1 MDEQVK
7 KTQEWLNKTYKNVSG
22 YQKVTENGQTGWPT
36 IYALREGLQH
46 EVGISPVASGFG
58 EATENAVSKVLG
70 KLKNGYSGNLVKLI
84 QGAFWAKGISPSA
97 LDGKYTN
104 ATTGAIENLQRQ
116 AGVTA
121 DGKMTTQLMKAL
133 FDMSAFGLVL
143 GGTAQ
148 VRGMQQYLNGHYHKY
163 FGILPC
169 DGIYQR
175 DTNTA
180 LIYALQ
186 VEIGLAGSANGVYG
200 PGTISA
206 TPTLK
211 VGATGAVVKLIQY
224 GLMVNGYYAGE
235 IDGQFTT
242 AVGNQIVA
250 FRKFMNLPPYTS
262 TADLTVIKGLLT
274 SNGNVNRDAS
284 AMDTSK
290 QLTANNVNYL
300 KSQGYKIIGRY
311 LTGSVGDGAAERN
324 KYLTR
329 TELHDIISAG
339 ISVVP
344 IYQDGGGV
352 LGYFS
357 ESQGI
362 KDANLAGQAA
372 RALGIPSGATIYF
385 AADLDVEDGNIDATI
400 IPYIK
405 AVANQ
410 LSGYKVGIYGT
421 RNVCSRAAAA
431 GAVTSA
437 YVADMSTGFSG
448 NLGFPMPKVWAF
460 DQFVEFTLGGIPI
473 DNLGTSG
480 RDKGIKEINNTISA
494 KAALR
499 KIIDNANLTLDGPK
513 VVIVNGGGLHVT
525 AQATST
531 VNSAD
536 GNHSIQI
543 TNGKFDSVS
552 VKKVLKTFGV
562 NISSDSFENILDA
575 AISGSGISLSSDLMD
590 GELHVLTV
598 SSDGS
603 ELGLELVVKELKN
616 EILDAEFEIKLT
628 VKINVDSMSQKLK
641 KVYSYIKNIASASLN
656 PDNNV
661 ALDKVV
667 NLVTFIILIVILIG
681 SRGVIPV

>member
-1 MDEQVK
+1 
-7 KTQEWLNKTYKNVSG
+7 
-22 YQKVTENGQTGWPT
+22 
-36 IYALREGLQH
+36 
-46 EVGISPVASGFG
+46 
-58 EATENAVSKVLG
+58 
-70 KLKNGYSGNLVKLI
+70 
-84 QGAFWAKGISPSA
+84 
-97 LDGKYTN
+97 
-104 ATTGAIENLQRQ
+104 
-116 AGVTA
+116 
-121 DGKMTTQLMKAL
+121 
-133 FDMSAFGLVL
+133 
-143 GGTAQ
+143 
-148 VRGMQQYLNGHYHKY
+148 
-163 FGILPC
+163 
-169 DGIYQR
+169 
-175 DTNTA
+175 
-180 LIYALQ
+180 
-186 VEIGLAGSANGVYG
+186 
-200 PGTISA
+200 
-206 TPTLK
+206 
-211 VGATGAVVKLIQY
+211 
-224 GLMVNGYYAGE
+224 
-235 IDGQFTT
+235 
-242 AVGNQIVA
+242 
-250 FRKFMNLPPYTS
+250 PYTS
-262 TADLTVIKGLLT
+262 IADLTVIKGLLT

-290 QLTANNVNYL
+290 QLTANDVNYL

-531 VNSAD
+531 VNSA
-536 GNHSIQI
+536 
-543 TNGKFDSVS
+543 
-552 VKKVLKTFGV
+552 
-562 NISSDSFENILDA
+562 
-575 AISGSGISLSSDLMD
+575 
-590 GELHVLTV
+590 
-598 SSDGS
+598 
-603 ELGLELVVKELKN
+603 
-616 EILDAEFEIKLT
+616 
-628 VKINVDSMSQKLK
+628 
-641 KVYSYIKNIASASLN
+641 
-656 PDNNV
+656 
-661 ALDKVV
+661 
-667 NLVTFIILIVILIG
+667 
-681 SRGVIPV
+681 

>member
-22 YQKVTENGQTGWPT
+22 YEKVKENGQTGWPT

-46 EVGISPVASGFG
+46 EVGINPVASGFG
-58 EATENAVSKVLG
+58 EATEKAVGKVLG

-84 QGAFWAKGISPSA
+84 QGAFWAKGISPNA
-97 LDGKYTN
+97 LDGKYTK
-104 ATTGAIENLQRQ
+104 ATTNTIENFQKQ

-200 PGTISA
+200 PGTIKA

-211 VGATGAVVKLIQY
+211 VGASGAIVKLIQY

-235 IDGQFTT
+235 IDGQFTP
-242 AVGNQIVA
+242 AVGARVVA

-290 QLTANNVNYL
+290 QLTAADVTYL
-300 KSQGYKIIGRY
+300 KSQGYNIIGRY
-311 LTGSVGDGAAERN
+311 LTGSVGVGAAKIN

-329 TELHDIISAG
+329 TELHNLVTAG
-339 ISVVP
+339 INVFP

-352 LGYFS
+352 IDYFTAA
-357 ESQGI
+357 QGT

-372 RALGIPSGATIYF
+372 RSLGIPSGATIYF
-385 AADLDVEDGNIDATI
+385 AADLDVEDGNIDGTI
-400 IPYIK
+400 LPYIK

-410 LSGYKVGIYGT
+410 LAGYKVGIYGT

-437 YVADMSTGFSG
+437 FVADMSTGFSG

-460 DQFVEFTLGGIPI
+460 DQFVEFSLSGIPI

-480 RDKGIKEINNTISA
+480 RDKGITSVSNGITA
-494 KAALR
+494 QKALQ
-499 KIIDNANLTLDGPK
+499 KILKNVNITLDGPA
-513 VVIVNGGGLHVT
+513 VTVIKKTALKIT

-531 VNSAD
+531 VNSSD
-536 GNHSIQI
+536 GNHAIQI
-543 TNGKFDSVS
+543 TNGRLESAS
-552 VKKVLKTFGV
+552 LNRALKTFGISLPNGAIEKMLDLSLSATGI
-562 NISSDSFENILDA
+562 NISGDV
-575 AISGSGISLSSDLMD
+575 MD
-590 GELHVLTV
+590 GELRILTLGT
-598 SSDGS
+598 DGKS
-603 ELGLELVVKELKN
+603 LSLELVVKSLKD
-616 EILDAEFEIKLT
+616 EVLDAEFGIKFNVTIDVNQLT
-628 VKINVDSMSQKLK
+628 DKLK
-641 KVYSYIKNIASASLN
+641 TMYAAVHSSVEKVATSFQIDLSPQTIELIA
-656 PDNNV
+656 
-661 ALDKVV
+661 VV
-667 NLVTFIILIVILIG
+667 IIVLFFLMLGPAIA
-681 SRGVIPV
+681 